1 MPNNIKSG
9 FFINGILLQIFRS
22 IDNEAFFYCNA
33 QLSILTTKYKGTE
46 LQSTS

>member
-9 FFINGILLQIFRS
+9 FFISGTFTADFSEYRKRS
-22 IDNEAFFYCNA
+22 VFYCNA
-33 QLSILTTKYKGTE
+33 QFSILTTKYRGTK

>member
-9 FFINGILLQIFRS
+9 FFINGTLLQIFRS

-33 QLSILTTKYKGTE
+33 KFSILTTKYKGTE